1 MDLTNDKIKNVSC
14 SSKNTDVSLRS
25 SLSFSLSEFLIN
37 QYPPP
42 ANNCV
47 EVLIQQLRNI
57 IKQLG
62 FLTAHPLFG
71 YTWKACG
78 KHEERKKLER
88 SRHRRED
95 NIQIDLM

>member
-1 MDLTNDKIKNVSC
+1 VG
-14 SSKNTDVSLRS
+14 
-25 SLSFSLSEFLIN
+25 
-37 QYPPP
+37 
-42 ANNCV
+42 
-47 EVLIQQLRNI
+47 VLIQQLQNI

-78 KHEERKKLER
+78 KHEERRKLER

-95 NIQIDLM
+95 NIQTDPM